1 MTKLWRNTNKMS
13 IKIKQNGERY
23 RLVIDD
29 EEWEFL
35 DRKSME
41 LGLKFL
47 LDLKEKRGKIQKS
60 NKDF

>member
-13 IKIKQNGERY
+13 IKIKQNGEKY